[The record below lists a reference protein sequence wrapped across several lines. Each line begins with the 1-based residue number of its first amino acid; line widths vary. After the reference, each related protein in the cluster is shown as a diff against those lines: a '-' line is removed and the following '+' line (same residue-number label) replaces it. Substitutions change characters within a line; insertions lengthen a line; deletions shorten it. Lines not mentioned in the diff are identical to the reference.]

1 MSWTSLLW
9 RNLSRNKLRSLLTGL
24 SIALAIALVCFLATM
39 PDGLDRLLD
48 SAAGDTRIV
57 VHSEAG
63 AVYPLPR
70 AYLQKI
76 RAIPGVLGA
85 TSWIWFGGAY
95 REEDGVTFPSFAIDP
110 ADVGTVWADWKIDP
124 AALAEFAARRDAAIV
139 GRGTMQRYGWK
150 PGDRVTLASKG
161 WEMTLSFTIAG
172 EIPFERVPQL
182 WFQREYLDQA
192 IAARGWHHDLVDM
205 IWLRVSDPHQVDAVM
220 SQIDDAFRNSE
231 YPTASETEKGYVKNL
246 FAVLEGLAAL
256 ILIVSGLLAICI
268 VFIAANTASM
278 AVRERAREIAILRA
292 LGFSRRRIFA
302 LLLAE
307 ATLLA
312 TLAGALGAGASL
324 GLSSLGRAAT
334 GGWSGGF
341 GPLSWFIVTHTILIQ
356 GLFLSFFIGL
366 ISGVVPALSA
376 ARRGV
381 AETLREV
388 F

>member
-85 TSWIWFGGAY
+85 ASWIWFGGAY
-95 REEDGVTFPSFAIDP
+95 RE
-110 ADVGTVWADWKIDP
+110 
-124 AALAEFAARRDAAIV
+124 L
-139 GRGTMQRYGWK
+139 
-150 PGDRVTLASKG
+150 
-161 WEMTLSFTIAG
+161 
-172 EIPFERVPQL
+172 PFERVPQL
-182 WFQREYLDQA
+182 WFQREYLD
-192 IAARGWHHDLVDM
+192 
-205 IWLRVSDPHQVDAVM
+205 
-220 SQIDDAFRNSE
+220 
-231 YPTASETEKGYVKNL
+231 
-246 FAVLEGLAAL
+246 
-256 ILIVSGLLAICI
+256 C
-268 VFIAANTASM
+268 
-278 AVRERAREIAILRA
+278 
-292 LGFSRRRIFA
+292 
-302 LLLAE
+302 
-307 ATLLA
+307 
-312 TLAGALGAGASL
+312 
-324 GLSSLGRAAT
+324 AAT

-341 GPLSWFIVTHTILIQ
+341 GPHW
-356 GLFLSFFIGL
+356 
-366 ISGVVPALSA
+366 
-376 ARRGV
+376 GV